1 MQTDSQSPSDSALA
15 SVSGSAARRVRQAKL
30 HLYKAAMLAED
41 GERGEDAVQLYW
53 HIRNALAALND
64 DSYTVEQCR

>member
-1 MQTDSQSPSDSALA
+1 
-15 SVSGSAARRVRQAKL
+15 
-30 HLYKAAMLAED
+30 MLAEA